1 MSEQLSKA
9 LNKTIGRMLR
19 PLVKLLMHQGIT
31 YTGFI
36 PLLKET
42 YVEVAIEEA
51 AFQLDDKRQ
60 TDSRVS
66 LLTGVHRKEVKR
78 IREKLGHPFS
88 EKEIKA
94 SISAQIMAKWL
105 GHPDYADE
113 RGEPRPLQRNHGQ
126 NVSFEDLVFSIS
138 RDKHPRSILDDWLR
152 QGLVEIDDDQ
162 LIHLKQKGYTASHD
176 IEEKLFFAGK
186 NISEHLETVTHNLTS
201 PEQPRFDRS
210 VYYHRLS
217 EQSVSE
223 LDALARDELL
233 SALNRVNQKAA
244 QLQQADRDLDEKPLL
259 SVHIGGYFATNHSRK
274 NDKS

>member
-1 MSEQLSKA
+1 
-9 LNKTIGRMLR
+9 
-19 PLVKLLMHQGIT
+19 
-31 YTGFI
+31 
-36 PLLKET
+36 
-42 YVEVAIEEA
+42 
-51 AFQLDDKRQ
+51 
-60 TDSRVS
+60 

-105 GHPDYADE
+105 GHPDYADQH
-113 RGEPRPLQRNHGQ
+113 GEPRPLSRNHGQ
-126 NVSFEDLVFSIS
+126 ALSFEGLVFSVS

-152 QGLVEIDDDQ
+152 QGLVEIGDDQ
-162 LIHLKQKGYTASHD
+162 LIYLKQKGYTASDD

-210 VYYHRLS
+210 VYYHHLS
-217 EQSVSE
+217 EESVKE

-233 SALNRVNQKAA
+233 KALNRVNQKAA
-244 QLQQADRDLDEKPLL
+244 QLQQLDGALEVKPLY
-259 SVHIGGYFATNHSRK
+259 SVHIGGYFAKNCSRH
-274 NDKS
+274 NDNS

>member
-31 YTGFI
+31 YTGVI

-42 YVEVAIEEA
+42 YVEVAIKEE
-51 AFQLDDKRQ
+51 AFQLDNKRQ
-60 TDSRVS
+60 TDSRIS

-78 IREKLGHPFS
+78 IREKLGYPFS

-105 GHPDYADE
+105 GHPDYADDH
-113 RGEPRPLQRNHGQ
+113 GEPRPLQRSHGQ
-126 NVSFEDLVFSIS
+126 KLSFENLVFSIS

-152 QGLVEIDDDQ
+152 QGLVEIDENQ
-162 LIHLKQKGYTASHD
+162 LIHLKQKGYTASDD

-201 PEQPRFDRS
+201 PEEPRFDRS
-210 VYYHRLS
+210 VYYHHLS
-217 EQSVSE
+217 EQSVNE
-223 LDALARDELL
+223 LDALARNELL
-233 SALNRVNQKAA
+233 KALNRVNQKAA
-244 QLQQADRDLDEKPLL
+244 QLQQVDGELEEKPVH
-259 SVHIGGYFATNHSRK
+259 SVHIGGYFAKKRSRK